1 MSRAEGHLPR
11 WSPAGA
17 VSSGAVQWLRQLDA
31 RQRTLGVVTLVVALV
46 VVVGVVVGVVV
57 ATSGS
62 DGVATSEVS
71 AGEAPE
77 APATTDPS
85 PAADGGTRTAST
97 TTPAPAGGGSAADDD
112 RRSTTSTVVSTS
124 TTLGGA
130 TADGAVDASTV
141 ESTTSTTIDP
151 GLLLPTLSEG
161 DEGLYV
167 VEIQQMLANVTGAN
181 VVADGRYGPDTTTA
195 VRNFQRVFGLP
206 VTGQA
211 DHETRQVLRY
221 VNASRSNALPAW
233 KIPPLGSGGAN
244 GCQVAVIG
252 DSLMAGS
259 GALHERALRDI
270 NCASAVDGIG
280 GRSLSYGWQ
289 CRVTQPNGS
298 RPLLLVRDPQPGN
311 ETCSPSG
318 LTLLEYWARA
328 GALGDIVVIALGT
341 NDAGLYSERTWISHW
356 NEAIRLAG
364 QRPVV
369 FVTTKA
375 RAGAGRYAQQDGYA
389 AALRRWCEPQPR
401 CFVADWA
408 LTAAANTSDIYAD
421 EVHLRSAGT
430 QARAAFIAAAV
441 RALFDGA
448 PIPNPQ
454 PLPAPTPTVPPESTT
469 TTLVPPTTTLVPATA
484 STTTTATDAVTTT
497 TTLPRTSTTTIVPP
511 TTTTTSTT
519 TTSTTVAPTTTTSS
533 PPEP

>member
-1 MSRAEGHLPR
+1 
-11 WSPAGA
+11 
-17 VSSGAVQWLRQLDA
+17 VQWLRQLDA
-31 RQRTLGVVTLVVALV
+31 RQRTLGVVVIVVALV
-46 VVVGVVVGVVV
+46 LTIGVVV
-57 ATSGS
+57 ATTGT
-62 DGVATSEVS
+62 DGVATGDETSEDSTDATDREDGAVTTGTVS
-71 AGEAPE
+71 TVTSPSTDD
-77 APATTDPS
+77 AT
-85 PAADGGTRTAST
+85 AADQLTSTSTAPGPSRSST
-97 TTPAPAGGGSAADDD
+97 TTSTSPSGS
-112 RRSTTSTVVSTS
+112 STS
-124 TTLGGA
+124 TT
-130 TADGAVDASTV
+130 
-141 ESTTSTTIDP
+141 STTSTTIDP
-151 GLLLPTLSEG
+151 GLVLPTLTEG

-167 VEIQQMLANVTGAN
+167 AELQQMLVNVTGAEIT
-181 VVADGRYGPDTTTA
+181 ADGVYGPGTTTA

-206 VTGQA
+206 VTGDA
-211 DHETRQVLRY
+211 DHQTRQVLRY
-221 VNASRSNALPAW
+221 VNASRSNDLPAW
-233 KIPPLGSGGAN
+233 KIPPIGSGGAN

-289 CRVTQPNGS
+289 CRITQPSGS
-298 RPLLLVRDPQPGN
+298 RPLLLVADPPPGN
-311 ETCSPSG
+311 DTCSPSG
-318 LTLLEYWARA
+318 LTLLRYWAEA

-341 NDAGLYSERTWISHW
+341 NDAGLYSESRWISHW

-375 RAGAGRYAQQDGYA
+375 RPGAGRYAQQDGYA

-401 CFVADWA
+401 CFIADWA
-408 LTAAANTSDIYAD
+408 LTAAANSADIYAD

-454 PLPAPTPTVPPESTT
+454 PLPAPTPTVPPGTTT
-469 TTLVPPTTTLVPATA
+469 TTLATATTSTTAPATPSTSVAPSTTTLPRA
-484 STTTTATDAVTTT
+484 STTTTAPPTTVAATTT
-497 TTLPRTSTTTIVPP
+497 TTGPP
-511 TTTTTSTT
+511 ATTSTT
-519 TTSTTVAPTTTTSS
+519 TTAPPTTLPVTTTSI
-533 PPEP
+533 PGP